1 MAYYSCMAVGINRY
15 RYLQPLSYAQDDAQ
29 SIQQFLVEEAEIL
42 FPQECLL
49 LTDASAW
56 VGEQPTYPSRKN
68 ILKWLNHEYEIEWE
82 SDPPEVLWFF
92 FSGYGVSRGDQD
104 YLMPIDGNPSTPE
117 TTGIAMRSLLAAL
130 QQQKAQKTV
139 VFLDI
144 NRSSAMLTET
154 VLGANT
160 VGLAKEMG
168 ISLVTSCQLNQF
180 SHESAALGQGLFTSS
195 VIEALRYYRRDLT
208 LANLEQH
215 LHQRLPELCEHHG
228 RPTQTPLLVIPNL
241 ETSRQLILP
250 HPGERKSGLDTQLTK
265 EPSPAYAS
273 VGESN
278 NHNVG
283 SGAST
288 SVVSN
293 GTAESATDNSTI
305 LDRPSHTSVA
315 NMSDN
320 TNSEQRIPSTNQ
332 TNSVPDLDDE
342 ATGIPLWQE
351 WLIWG
356 GSGLLVVAAI
366 VAGLFF
372 SKQEPSLEV
381 KQPNE
386 SVEVAPNTN
395 SNNPDSSVAQG
406 GNQQQNASTPNESG
420 QNVTAPAVAKVDKS
434 SDAKKQDSKAV
445 GNRDTETDNSGEGIA
460 AILEPKPGTKE
471 GNQAI
476 LDRAKTFL
484 DGNQA
489 TGFKRAIEE
498 ASKIPPRT
506 PGYRQ
511 ASKEMDRWRSVILDI
526 SQGRAAQ
533 GNYQG
538 AIAAA
543 RLLTEEEPTVAPS
556 LYETAR
562 SSIDTWELKWQQQE
576 KNQSIIA
583 EAQSLIVANQ
593 ASTYNAAIEKLRQIE
608 AEQPGYKQAR
618 ELSNQWSE
626 QIYLMANS
634 RAARGRFD
642 LAIATAEL
650 VPDDSAFGNRA
661 AQAIAKWKVG
671 QR

>member
-1 MAYYSCMAVGINRY
+1 MAYYSCMAIGINRY

-29 SIQQFLVEEAEIL
+29 ALQRFLVEEAQIL

-92 FSGYGVSRGDQD
+92 FSGYGVSGQNQD

-117 TTGIAMRSLLAAL
+117 TTGIAMGELFEAL
-130 QQQKAQKTV
+130 RQQKAQKTV
-139 VFLDI
+139 VFLDM
-144 NRSSAMLTET
+144 NRSSSMLREN

-168 ISLVTSCQLNQF
+168 ISLISSCQLDQY

-195 VIEALRYYRRDLT
+195 LIEALRHYRQDLT
-208 LANLEQH
+208 LADLEQH

-228 RPTQTPLLVIPNL
+228 RPTQTPLFVIPNL
-241 ETSRQLILP
+241 EASRQLILP
-250 HPGERKSGLDTQLTK
+250 HPGERKLGLETK
-265 EPSPAYAS
+265 PIVESTPAESNPVYSS

-278 NHNVG
+278 NHAMG
-283 SGAST
+283 SNAST
-288 SVVSN
+288 SVLSN
-293 GTAESATDNSTI
+293 GTAEAKTNSSPI
-305 LDRPSHTSVA
+305 VNRPSDTSVA

-320 TNSEQRIPSTNQ
+320 SNFEKRNQ
-332 TNSVPDLDDE
+332 FANRPLSDPDIDPE
-342 ATGIPLWQE
+342 STGIPLWQE

-372 SKQEPSLEV
+372 SKREPSLEV
-381 KQPNE
+381 NNQPNE
-386 SVEVAPNTN
+386 SAVTEVAPNPN
-395 SNNPDSSVAQG
+395 SNPPDSSEAQR
-406 GNQQQNASTPNESG
+406 GNEQPEVS
-420 QNVTAPAVAKVDKS
+420 APAVAKVDKAT
-434 SDAKKQDSKAV
+434 DTRKGRDSREENQAV
-445 GNRDTETDNSGEGIA
+445 DNSSQNTA
-460 AILEPKPGTKE
+460 AILAPKPGTKE
-471 GNQAI
+471 GNLAI
-476 LDRAKTFL
+476 LNRAKTFL

-498 ASKIPPRT
+498 ASQIPPRT

-511 ASKEMDRWRSVILDI
+511 ATKEMDRWRSVILDI

-543 RLLTEEEPTVAPS
+543 QLLTEEDPAAAPS

-562 SSIDTWELKWQQQE
+562 ESIETWELKAQQQE
-576 KNQSIIA
+576 VNQTIIA
-583 EAQSLIVANQ
+583 EAQALVIPTQ

-608 AEQPGYKQAR
+608 AEQPGYQQAR

-626 QIYLMANS
+626 QIYLIANS
-634 RAARGRFD
+634 RASRGNFA
-642 LAIATAEL
+642 LAVAAAEL
-650 VPDDSAFGNRA
+650 VPADSAFGERA
-661 AQAIAKWKVG
+661 AQAITRWKAG